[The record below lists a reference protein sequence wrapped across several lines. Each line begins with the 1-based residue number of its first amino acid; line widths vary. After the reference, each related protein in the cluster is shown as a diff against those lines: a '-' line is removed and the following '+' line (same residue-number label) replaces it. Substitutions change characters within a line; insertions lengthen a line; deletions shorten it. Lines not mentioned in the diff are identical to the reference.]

1 MATVCSH
8 QDQSRSRVSSTALLI
23 AFARHL
29 ESERSK
35 DDRLFSDPYAKA
47 LAGELGKSSISLSGE
62 SEEDW
67 GSKKKEAFLKAIS
80 TRTRAID
87 DYVLDTIQRQGIRQV
102 IVLGA
107 GLDTR
112 PWRLDINLPK
122 DDNGGKVNYFE
133 VDFPEVFAYKLSTLQ
148 EMGACPNS
156 AINYRNVVADL
167 SLADTWPTLLRD
179 AGFDSACPTLWLM
192 EGFCNYL
199 TESELVKL
207 MSTVF
212 ELSAARSRLISTFLT
227 PQSTHVSLK
236 LHRFFPE
243 NPLEFMQQFGWQ
255 GLQEDIEDLSTH
267 FGRVSVPVDEH
278 RGYFIVKLQK

>member
-29 ESERSK
+29 ETERSK
-35 DDRLFSDPYAKA
+35 DDRLFSDPYAKS

-67 GSKKKEAFLKAIS
+67 GSKKKEAFLKAIAS
-80 TRTRAID
+80 RTRAID
-87 DYVLDTIQRQGIRQV
+87 DYVLDSIQRQGIRQV

-112 PWRLDINLPK
+112 PWRLDPCLPK
-122 DDNGGKVNYFE
+122 DDNAKVNYFE
-133 VDFPEVFAYKLSTLQ
+133 VDFPEVFDYKLSTLR
-148 EMGACPNS
+148 EMGASPN
-156 AINYRNVVADL
+156 AAFNYRNVVADL
-167 SLADTWPTLLRD
+167 SLADTWPSLLRD
-179 AGFDSACPTLWLM
+179 AGFDTSSPTLWLM

-199 TESELVKL
+199 TESELSKL
-207 MSTVF
+207 MGSVY

-255 GLQEDIEDLSTH
+255 GIQEDIEDLSTL
-267 FGRVSVPVDEH
+267 FGRVSAPADEQ
-278 RGYFIVKLQK
+278 RGYFIVKLHK